1 MALDNTTF
9 ELHYTEMCGLSMQEP
24 SSVLDF
30 LRVVEV
36 DVSEGIIPQIMQA
49 AESFRKKIQQ
59 IPAKVLYATTAERI
73 RNSFIESLFGED
85 RGKKKRVDFDH
96 LGDW

>member
-1 MALDNTTF
+1 
-9 ELHYTEMCGLSMQEP
+9 MQEP

-59 IPAKVLYATTAERI
+59 IPYAREQKA
-73 RNSFIESLFGED
+73 
-85 RGKKKRVDFDH
+85 
-96 LGDW
+96 